1 MLISKKNV
9 YRLGVS
15 FIDHI
20 VINFDSLFL
29 LLLDRHLNNLH
40 YREKA
45 TRSKQSA
52 EDEDDDDILLENND
66 VNVGA
71 STSAYV
77 DYDKPST
84 SKEQNVPKWF
94 KATK

>member
-1 MLISKKNV
+1 M
-9 YRLGVS
+9 
-15 FIDHI
+15 D
-20 VINFDSLFL
+20 
-29 LLLDRHLNNLH
+29 
-40 YREKA
+40 
-45 TRSKQSA
+45 
-52 EDEDDDDILLENND
+52 DEDNDDDLLTDNNED

-84 SKEQNVPKWF
+84 SKQQNVPKWF